1 MDKKVKLFGLVSIV
15 ALLVVFGLLAIPQFI
30 VSIKT
35 GAEHPVYIMGYQF
48 FFKAYS
54 DVFSKGHSISGVSG
68 VGITA
73 IVLMVLALAS
83 FLFARKS
90 SAFLM
95 LGGIL
100 NVVASVMFF
109 VMVASKNKVFG
120 VDREL
125 VSVLWVTY
133 VCGALLVLT
142 GLISIYIAFKSMRQ
156 ERKVIATSKS
166 YSYLK
171 K

>member
-15 ALLVVFGLLAIPQFI
+15 TLLLVFGLLAVPQFL
-30 VSIKT
+30 VSIKS
-35 GAEHPVYIMGYQF
+35 GADHPTYAMGYQF
-48 FFKAYS
+48 FFNAYP
-54 DVFSKGHSISGVSG
+54 DVFSKSHTISGVSG
-68 VGITA
+68 VGIAA

-83 FLFARKS
+83 YIFSRKS

-100 NVVASVMFF
+100 NVVASIMFF

-120 VDREL
+120 QDKEI
-125 VSVLWVTY
+125 VSVFWVTY

-142 GLISIYIAFKSMRQ
+142 GLISIYIAIKSLKQ
-156 ERKVIATSKS
+156 EKKQIASSKS